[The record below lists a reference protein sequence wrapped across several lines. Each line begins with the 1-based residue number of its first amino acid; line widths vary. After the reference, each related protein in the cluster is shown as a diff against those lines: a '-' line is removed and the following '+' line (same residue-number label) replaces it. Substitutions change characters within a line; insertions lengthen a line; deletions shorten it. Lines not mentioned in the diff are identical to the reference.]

1 MTRTSS
7 ILLIL
12 ALFAGSFE
20 VIADEPRPEVPRE
33 WGNQGWQAALP
44 HADPGVDEDGWAAR
58 QLALSREEPPP
69 APSVPS
75 APPVGPRRLSVL
87 VPEPSAEP
95 PVVAAVSTEPV
106 ASVPLS
112 PVPAVPLMPS
122 LPRPAVPASPARV
135 AAVVFT
141 QHSNPSPAAAATQGP
156 NPSPAA
162 VPTQGPNPP
171 LAADERLAPLKDSSS
186 PVPFDILDGKHE
198 TELTIIR
205 GRSRLLRSTIELTRV
220 FVVDP
225 KICDIMQ
232 YSPTEVGFIAKGLGT
247 TQVTLWFRDSDSNDR
262 NPNLDTQPRS
272 IVVHVVADVNARAP
286 HLKQLEAELAKLFPN
301 SKVRL
306 RTFGQR
312 IIVLGQARDVAD
324 AAEIL
329 NFIRGEQI
337 NAAGAW
343 VSGPGQAERYG
354 LRRERCAGGMAGDR
368 CRPIVEDEVPLLYD
382 NQNGWSDRIINM
394 LKVPGVH
401 QVMLRVKI
409 AELDRT
415 AARNFGVNFSATA
428 EFRNGTLLLQSLLNA
443 SNSNSVIGNFSNNQL
458 SFGISYLEQHG
469 VVRLL
474 SEPNLVTLSGKPA
487 NFIAGGEFAVPTV
500 VGIGGARPSTTDFRA
515 YGAIIS
521 FTPYL
526 LDKDL
531 IRLQD
536 RPRIQPDR
544 HRHLGRRHTGAD
556 HPHLDHHGR
565 TAGRPDAG
573 RRRLAGRVDEEHHG
587 VRLALDRQAPGA
599 AQRDP

>member
-20 VIADEPRPEVPRE
+20 VIADEPRPQVPRE

-75 APPVGPRRLSVL
+75 APPVGPRRLSLL

-95 PVVAAVSTEPV
+95 PVVAAASTEPV

-112 PVPAVPLMPS
+112 PVPAVPLRPS
-122 LPRPAVPASPARV
+122 LPRAAVPASPA
-135 AAVVFT
+135 APPAVVFT
-141 QHSNPSPAAAATQGP
+141 QGPNPPPAAAATQGPNPPPAAAATQGP

-162 VPTQGPNPP
+162 
-171 LAADERLAPLKDSSS
+171 DERLAPLKDSSS
-186 PVPFDILDGKHE
+186 PAPFNILDGKHE
-198 TELTIIR
+198 TELTIIK
-205 GRSRLLRSTIELTRV
+205 GRSRLLRSTVELTRTA
-220 FVVDP
+220 VVDP

-272 IVVHVVADVNARAP
+272 IVVHVVADVNAREP

-329 NFIRGEQI
+329 NFVRGEQI

-343 VSGPGQAERYG
+343 VSGPGQAERIASG
-354 LRRERCAGGMAGDR
+354 ENDATGGNLQGGGFSNHGCGGRGSASN
-368 CRPIVEDEVPLLYD
+368 Y
-382 NQNGWSDRIINM
+382 NQNGWSDRVINM

-401 QVMLRVKI
+401 QIMLRVKI

-415 AARNFGVNFSATA
+415 AARNFGVNFSATS

-443 SNSNSVIGNFSNNQL
+443 SNNNSVIGNFSNNQL

-474 SEPNLVTLSGKPA
+474 SEPTLVTLSGKPA

-500 VGIGGARPSTTDFRA
+500 VGISGAQASTTDFRA

-536 RPRIQPDR
+536 LPRIQPDR
-544 HRHLGRRHTGAD
+544 HRHHGRRHTGAD
-556 HPHLDHHGR
+556 HPHPDHHDR
-565 TAGRPDAG
+565 VAGRPDAG
-573 RRRLAGRVDEEHHG
+573 RRRLARRVDEEHHG

-599 AQRDP
+599 PAA